1 MAMLIDRR
9 YNPFRDFE
17 DIDRSFFGDNS
28 LAEFKTDIR
37 DIGDAYVMECDLP
50 GFRKEDIAL
59 NLHDKVLTI
68 KAERHSDFENAEKKG
83 SYLRCERSFGSYTRS
98 FDLTGVDAVLHRMY
112 HSATVPEPATAFAH
126 RCKEAGVPCL
136 FVTPKPAA
144 AYVTAAHLPG
154 VWTSTPPES
163 AFAKLLLTNGQDFD
177 TMTLQVNGNR

>member
-98 FDLTGVDAVLHRMY
+98 FDVTGVDTTKVR
-112 HSATVPEPATAFAH
+112 
-126 RCKEAGVPCL
+126 
-136 FVTPKPAA
+136 AA
-144 AYVTAAHLPG
+144 AARFGVVPSTVLSCTRKPSRSPTWATPTAPRSSWAGWKTAAQSCQTCKKP
-154 VWTSTPPES
+154 
-163 AFAKLLLTNGQDFD
+163 
-177 TMTLQVNGNR
+177 R

>member
-1 MAMLIDRR
+1 MAMLID
-9 YNPFRDFE
+9 
-17 DIDRSFFGDNS
+17 S

-98 FDLTGVDAVLHRMY
+98 FDVTGVDTTKVR
-112 HSATVPEPATAFAH
+112 
-126 RCKEAGVPCL
+126 
-136 FVTPKPAA
+136 A
-144 AYVTAAHLPG
+144 AYNNGVLAITLPKYVKPQPTAQ
-154 VWTSTPPES
+154 TISI
-163 AFAKLLLTNGQDFD
+163 D
-177 TMTLQVNGNR
+177 

>member
-98 FDLTGVDAVLHRMY
+98 FDVTGVEY
-112 HSATVPEPATAFAH
+112 HQSACRLQQRCASYHPAQVCKAAAH
-126 RCKEAGVPCL
+126 RPD
-136 FVTPKPAA
+136 
-144 AYVTAAHLPG
+144 
-154 VWTSTPPES
+154 
-163 AFAKLLLTNGQDFD
+163 DFH
-177 TMTLQVNGNR
+177 

>member
-17 DIDRSFFGDNS
+17 NIDRSFFGDNS

-83 SYLRCERSFGSYTRS
+83 SYRAGHQFREPPAQSALSADCHEQPDEHDDWRGDPARNPCG
-98 FDLTGVDAVLHRMY
+98 HRLWRQP
-112 HSATVPEPATAFAH
+112 HH
-126 RCKEAGVPCL
+126 Q
-136 FVTPKPAA
+136 
-144 AYVTAAHLPG
+144 PG
-154 VWTSTPPES
+154 GTPP
-163 AFAKLLLTNGQDFD
+163 
-177 TMTLQVNGNR
+177 

>member
-68 KAERHSDFENAEKKG
+68 KADRPIQRGTPGEGAAVRQKDNAAEPLKG
-83 SYLRCERSFGSYTRS
+83 Y
-98 FDLTGVDAVLHRMY
+98 
-112 HSATVPEPATAFAH
+112 
-126 RCKEAGVPCL
+126 
-136 FVTPKPAA
+136 
-144 AYVTAAHLPG
+144 
-154 VWTSTPPES
+154 
-163 AFAKLLLTNGQDFD
+163 
-177 TMTLQVNGNR
+177 GNVHICMV

>member
-68 KAERHSDFENAEKKG
+68 KAERHSDFENAEKSG
-83 SYLRCERSFGSYTRS
+83 SYYHPAPPRRERIH
-98 FDLTGVDAVLHRMY
+98 FD
-112 HSATVPEPATAFAH
+112 
-126 RCKEAGVPCL
+126 CL
-136 FVTPKPAA
+136 F
-144 AYVTAAHLPG
+144 
-154 VWTSTPPES
+154 
-163 AFAKLLLTNGQDFD
+163 LLLAAL
-177 TMTLQVNGNR
+177 M